1 MRGGWAW
8 LGHMHGGVKKTPLW
22 QSAWRTRQ
30 TPIAMAVEHRLA
42 RPVPD
47 WPTRVGDQIESAG
60 REETV
65 LKDARCLCWRVKVT
79 ASRGFKPRTVTSPGA
94 RAQDPGAAGPR
105 LGPRWSISCM
115 SRV

>member
-65 LKDARCLCWRVKVT
+65 LKDARCLCWRVKVNT
-79 ASRGFKPRTVTSPGA
+79 LPVGSNRGR
-94 RAQDPGAAGPR
+94 
-105 LGPRWSISCM
+105 
-115 SRV
+115 